1 MYVLFSASEKKQ
13 VFWIDITAI
22 CQMDMC
28 SARAGHFVQSLI
40 IINMFGLGMKQARGL
55 CLEGHKHTDRESE
68 NDTDLQYGARGEI

>member
-1 MYVLFSASEKKQ
+1 MCFVFCIRKKQ

-40 IINMFGLGMKQARGL
+40 IINMFGLGMRQGRIML
-55 CLEGHKHTDRESE
+55 RDTNTDRE
-68 NDTDLQYGARGEI
+68 